1 MRRLTRAA
9 LPVCVIGSLGVL
21 ATPWAAGEA
30 WADQEGQAELLAPE
44 QAFQLEAH
52 MDTPDAVQI
61 TWRIAPDHYMYR
73 QRFSINAVE
82 AGVRLGKPVFPK
94 GRVKTD
100 EFFGEMEIYESD
112 VSFRV
117 PIESLSDGLGEFAVQ
132 ATGQGCNEAIGVCFP
147 PVTQSAV
154 VQVAAAPSTAPES
167 LMSEAPEPSGLLD
180 SLQTLMSGGTAQPEF
195 LHPDEAFKFQL
206 TPMDHETL
214 LARFDIEP
222 GYYLYK
228 DKFSVDSDDP
238 DITVTGLELPQ
249 GVRKTDEYFG
259 EIVAFYEGFDAQVT
273 LRRAGTGDRS
283 ASFRLRYQGCAE
295 DGICYPPIEK
305 NVTLRLP
312 GVSDAAAAGTGA
324 DGSPSGGPFT
334 ASGAWA
340 VILAF
345 GSGLLLTFTP
355 CVLPMVPILAGI
367 IVGQG
372 GGVTRMRSGGL
383 ASIYVLGTAVTYAAI
398 GVVAGLTG
406 EQLQAYFQNV
416 WAIGLVSALLVLMA
430 LSMFGLFELKMPSG
444 IQSRL
449 QHRATGLKAGA
460 FGGVFLMGILSAL
473 IVGACVSP
481 ILISILSLAINRGDP
496 VLGGAIMFAM
506 AMGMGLFLI
515 AMGFGFGH
523 VLPRTG
529 PWMQTVNHFFGLML
543 LAVVIYLL
551 GAFPQVPVMYLW
563 AVLLIA
569 AAVYLAGSRFPGRPG
584 GGWLQARRGIAVLML
599 GWGILAA
606 LGGLQ
611 GNRDILRPV
620 DASALLG
627 NAQPVEHARFQRV
640 TEPDALQQLMRTAG
654 SEGKP
659 VLIDYYADWCVDC
672 VRMEK
677 TTLAEP
683 EVARILNEE
692 FVLVQVDVTDPRDP
706 GTSAIKQSHEIFG
719 PPAMLFFDRQ
729 GHEITS
735 MRRYGYMDS
744 DAFLDHIKPLLNE
757 AM

>member
-1 MRRLTRAA
+1 
-9 LPVCVIGSLGVL
+9 
-21 ATPWAAGEA
+21 
-30 WADQEGQAELLAPE
+30 
-44 QAFQLEAH
+44 
-52 MDTPDAVQI
+52 
-61 TWRIAPDHYMYR
+61 
-73 QRFSINAVE
+73 
-82 AGVRLGKPVFPK
+82 
-94 GRVKTD
+94 
-100 EFFGEMEIYESD
+100 
-112 VSFRV
+112 
-117 PIESLSDGLGEFAVQ
+117 
-132 ATGQGCNEAIGVCFP
+132 
-147 PVTQSAV
+147 
-154 VQVAAAPSTAPES
+154 
-167 LMSEAPEPSGLLD
+167 
-180 SLQTLMSGGTAQPEF
+180 
-195 LHPDEAFKFQL
+195 
-206 TPMDHETL
+206 MDHETL
-214 LARFDIEP
+214 LARFHIEP

-228 DKFSVDSDDP
+228 DKFAVDSVDP
-238 DITVTGLELPQ
+238 GMEVTGIDLPQ

-259 EIVAFYEGFDAQVT
+259 DIIAFYESFDAKVT
-273 LRRAGTGDRS
+273 LRRADAGARS
-283 ASFRLRYQGCAE
+283 VSLKLRYQGCAE

-305 NVTLRLP
+305 NVTLDLP
-312 GVSDAAAAGTGA
+312 GMSDAAAAGTGLG
-324 DGSPSGGPFT
+324 GSSGR
-334 ASGAWA
+334 GAFPESSVWP

-367 IVGQG
+367 VVGQG
-372 GGVTRMRSGGL
+372 GGVTRLRGGGL
-383 ASIYVLGTAVTYAAI
+383 ASIYVLGTAVTYVAI

-430 LSMFGLFELKMPSG
+430 LSMFGLFELRMPSG

-449 QHRATGLKAGA
+449 QNRATGLKAGA

-529 PWMQTVNHFFGLML
+529 RWMETVNHFFGFML

-551 GAFPQVPVMYLW
+551 GAFPRVPVMYLW
-563 AVLLIA
+563 AALFVG
-569 AAVYLAGSRFPGRPG
+569 AAVYLAGSRASGPRG
-584 GGWLQARRGIAVLML
+584 GKSSRARQGMAVLML
-599 GWGILAA
+599 GWGILAVV
-606 LGGLQ
+606 GGFQ
-611 GNRDILRPV
+611 GSRDILRPV

-627 NAQPVEHARFQRV
+627 NTQSVEHARFQRV
-640 TEPDALQQLMRTAG
+640 TEPGALQELMRAAG

-659 VLIDYYADWCVDC
+659 VLVDYYADWCVDC
-672 VRMEK
+672 VRMEE
-677 TTLAEP
+677 TTFASP
-683 EVARILNEE
+683 EVARTLNEE

-706 GTSAIKQSHEIFG
+706 GTSAIKQSHGIFG

-729 GHEITS
+729 GREITS